1 MSLGYLLGRV
11 GTLLVIIW
19 LAVSINFVLPRLT
32 PGDPIEERFT
42 QMAQSSGGQGDI
54 TAMVEAYREKFGL
67 DQPLWK
73 QYLNYWGAL
82 FRLDLGYSLQYFP
95 ERVSSRIISALPW
108 TIGLLGASV
117 VISFVI
123 GSLLGSF
130 MAWRSSSR
138 PLRFIVPVAMVL
150 SAIPY
155 YLLGIVLIYLLAI
168 RWRLL
173 PPGGGF
179 SFTGVLTFSFGT
191 ALDIVSHAIL
201 PALAIVLASMGSW
214 ALGMRGMM
222 ITVLGEDYITMA
234 TAKGL
239 KERTVFLN
247 YGIRTCMLP
256 QFTHLALALGHIVS
270 GAILVEVIFSYPGV
284 GLKLF
289 EAIRSKDYMVI
300 QGIVL
305 VLSVSLSAALFIMDL
320 LYPLVDPRIAYRQK

>member
-1 MSLGYLLGRV
+1 MGLGYLLGRV

-42 QMAQSSGGQGDI
+42 QMAQSSGGQGDLS
-54 TAMVEAYREKFGL
+54 AMAEAYREKFGL
-67 DQPLWK
+67 NQPLWK
-73 QYLNYWGAL
+73 QYLNYWEAL

-95 ERVSSRIISALPW
+95 ERVSSRIIPALPW
-108 TIGLLGASV
+108 TIGLLGISI
-117 VISFVI
+117 VISFVF

-138 PLRFIVPVAMVL
+138 VLTIVVPVAMVL

-155 YLLGIVLIYLLAI
+155 YLLGIVLIYLIAI
-168 RWRLL
+168 QWRIL
-173 PPGGGF
+173 PPGGGH
-179 SFTGVLTFSFGT
+179 SFTSMLAFN
-191 ALDIVSHAIL
+191 LDSMWDIASHAIL

-222 ITVLGEDYITMA
+222 ITVLGEDYIMMA

-239 KERTVFLN
+239 KERTIFLW

-270 GAILVEVIFSYPGV
+270 GAILVEVIFSYPGI

-289 EAIRSKDYMVI
+289 EAIRTKDYTVI
-300 QGIVL
+300 QGIIL
-305 VLSVSLSAALFIMDL
+305 MLSVSLSASLFIMDL
-320 LYPLVDPRIAYRQK
+320 LYPFVDPRIAYRRK